1 MKKEQV
7 SQKIISILKFLFV
20 TLESQ
25 KSNQRLFTNFSGD
38 NANKQTNKNHAFP
51 EVQKKP
57 LK

>member
-25 KSNQRLFTNFSGD
+25 KSNQRLFTNFLGD
-38 NANKQTNKNHAFP
+38 NANK
-51 EVQKKP
+51 KK
-57 LK
+57 KKKK

>member
-1 MKKEQV
+1 MKKGQV

-25 KSNQRLFTNFSGD
+25 KSNQRLFTNFFGD
-38 NANKQTNKNHAFP
+38 NANKKTKKNHTFP